1 MVSRYS
7 IIQYVPNP
15 ITDERINIGVVAF
28 TDHDVRVQFLVN
40 WERVH
45 NFGMENI
52 DFLKDFAERMKETA
66 SRGLVFPGDEESEI
80 PKHERLT
87 KIARGWMNS
96 IQFTE
101 PRPSLAPVDKLL
113 HDIVQD
119 FLVEPHNSLINTD
132 KIYKYKEISINSSI
146 QLLSISTPRNRQQ
159 AARVATS
166 SVKEAFKNWLG
177 QENKEQ
183 FKTLIKQKYEF
194 DGKREKFEFDVAVA
208 NGSPYLLA
216 QGLSFEINP
225 QKNSLK
231 ALSWSI
237 ENVKKYN
244 QDLPIAVITLPPKE
258 EDSPDYLERQKI
270 YEQSTAN
277 YLYLGAD
284 VLQQDQVPDWVEQK
298 LNPIKHK
305 ILELVHQT

>member
-15 ITDERINIGVVAF
+15 IANERINIGVVAF
-28 TDHDVRVQFLVN
+28 SDQEVRVQFLSN
-40 WERVH
+40 WERVR

-52 DFLKDFAERMKETA
+52 DFLTNFAARMKETA
-66 SRGLVFPGDEESEI
+66 SRGLMFPGDEESEI

-87 KIARGWMNS
+87 EIVRGWRNS

-101 PRPSLAPVDKLL
+101 PHPSLADVDKLL
-113 HDIVQD
+113 HDIVED
-119 FLVEPHNSLINTD
+119 FLVDPHNSLINRD
-132 KIYKYKEISINSSI
+132 KSYKDIAINSSI
-146 QLLSISTPRNRQQ
+146 PSLYKSKLRDRQQ

-177 QENKEQ
+177 QENQEQ
-183 FKTLIKQKYEF
+183 FKTLIKQKYELY
-194 DGKREKFEFDVAVA
+194 GKREKFKFDVAVA
-208 NGSPYLLA
+208 NGNPYLLA

-225 QKNSLK
+225 PENSLQ

-237 ENVKKYN
+237 ENVKKCN

-258 EDSPDYLERQKI
+258 DSPDYLERQNI

-277 YLYLGAD
+277 YLDLGAD
-284 VLQQDQVPDWVEQK
+284 VLQEDQVPDWIEQK
-298 LNPIKHK
+298 LNPIKQK
-305 ILELVHQT
+305 ILESVHQT

>member
-15 ITDERINIGVVAF
+15 IADERINIGVVAF
-28 TDHDVRVQFLVN
+28 TDLEVRVQFLAN
-40 WERVH
+40 WKRVR

-52 DFLKDFAERMKETA
+52 NFLTNFAERMKETA

-113 HDIVQD
+113 QDIVED
-119 FLVEPHNSLINTD
+119 FLVEPHNSLINRD
-132 KIYKYKEISINSSI
+132 KSYKDIPINSSI
-146 QLLSISTPRNRQQ
+146 PSLYKPKPRDRQQ

-177 QENKEQ
+177 QENQEQ
-183 FKTLIKQKYEF
+183 FKTLIKQKYELY
-194 DGKREKFEFDVAVA
+194 GKREKFKFDVAVA
-208 NGSPYLLA
+208 NGNPYLLA

-225 QKNSLK
+225 PENSLQ

-244 QDLPIAVITLPPKE
+244 EDLPIAVITLPPKE
-258 EDSPDYLERQKI
+258 EDSPDYLERKNI
-270 YEQSTAN
+270 YEQSTEN

-284 VLQQDQVPDWVEQK
+284 VLQEHQVPDWIEQK
-298 LNPIKHK
+298 LNPIKQK
-305 ILELVHQT
+305 ILESVHQT